1 MATSNYNLDINK
13 QAIIKP
19 VVILR
24 QGDYGI
30 DTMRVSLSVANEPM
44 DLTGATVKFMGTTAG
59 GRQII
64 DDVHVKIIDAKGGV
78 FEYVFPSQAAG
89 DIGEYKVAYF
99 LITQANGQS
108 STMDFRVQ
116 VLSGV
121 DISAPVA
128 SEYISHY
135 ETMVTELNSAYDSAT
150 SAANEK
156 VASTVSSLATS
167 AATVL
172 DSALTRV
179 NDINSTANNASSAA
193 SNAISMASSVAS
205 TVTSQASYINSV
217 ASSAASNVSLVAA
230 GVINKLNNI
239 QVGGRN
245 LLLGT
250 NDWSGGFLRW
260 DMRGT
265 LTNETYRGNVIA
277 ATSSMWTSPV
287 YHTQYTGVMQVGKT
301 YTFSTYVRN
310 TSDTDITLF
319 AFYDNKIVT
328 NDGYNMQLPAHT
340 DWTRVSTTFKVIA
353 DPVTSPSGL
362 RWESMNDVTN
372 GQIQFAGYK
381 LEESNV
387 PTDWTSAPEDVLNNE
402 LVTPYKYGAIGDGKA
417 DDTQAIQNMLD
428 DWRNRSVILSGDFRI
443 TSPLQIN
450 NYVQIELTG
459 KLIVDASMDY
469 AIVVKASAGISGG
482 GVGEIDLN
490 NLSGGILVTNNAVFT
505 PVGFS
510 IKDIASNK
518 IGISVDKKTTD
529 GDTYGYVHMH
539 DITMHNTSYQD
550 KSIGVYGGR
559 DSFYNNL
566 ETINLEIGMK
576 LYGWDNY
583 INGFHPWNDIPEIV
597 KKGVGLY
604 LESTA
609 NDTHVNNYYNDT
621 MKYGFVL
628 DADVSLTVTNMLSMW
643 NTEFFNDSVN
653 PGHPFVIYYSNDKI
667 SKPGRLVYISN
678 SKFNQDPSQNG
689 NGNLIP
695 ILSSISDNI
704 ISVSGDIS
712 QSRWWN
718 LPMQVRP
725 LVDGDDVNKYSE
737 AGSHTVNGAN
747 NLVNY
752 PSGAST
758 WATLEVEKINQNTS
772 TQTLTDTNNKVFIR
786 TLGGNP
792 PTWSSWTELANNSNV
807 LHNTGN
813 ETVAGDK
820 TFIGNVKF
828 SGSFDSTTVN
838 NNGVT
843 MTFTRF
849 GNIVTVIGSGTYTG
863 GDVNTFSKISDGVVP
878 SGYRPSGMALVN
890 ANWGPNIGQMAF
902 ESNGAWL
909 HRGAS
914 SLSNSW
920 VVITGSWSI

>member
-1 MATSNYNLDINK
+1 MSNRVNLTLDVTKTGIQNPL
-13 QAIIKP
+13 IK
-19 VVILR
+19 VR
-24 QGDYGI
+24 QGDGGFE
-30 DTMRVSLSVANEPM
+30 TLRTTVTSNGEPL
-44 DLTGATVKFMGTTAG
+44 DLQGWTVTFMGTTAG
-59 GRQII
+59 N
-64 DDVHVKIIDAKGGV
+64 HKIVDGNVTLVEAPNGIFD
-78 FEYVFPSQAAG
+78 YTPSKAWG
-89 DIGEYKVAYF
+89 MDIGEFKIAYF
-99 LITQANGQS
+99 KFIKGDGT
-108 STMDFRVQ
+108 
-116 VLSGV
+116 
-121 DISAPVA
+121 
-128 SEYISHY
+128 
-135 ETMVTELNSAYDSAT
+135 
-150 SAANEK
+150 
-156 VASTVSSLATS
+156 
-167 AATVL
+167 
-172 DSALTRV
+172 
-179 NDINSTANNASSAA
+179 ASSANFRVNVIEA
-193 SNAISMASSVAS
+193 VDLTQEEAQNYISVVDSTIAEINQHLTDSLANVTQSIADANTNANAV
-205 TVTSQASYINSV
+205 
-217 ASSAASNVSLVAA
+217 ASNVTALGNRVDEYN
-230 GVINKLNNI
+230 NKLAAVK
-239 QVGGRN
+239 VGGRN

-353 DPVTSPSGL
+353 DPTTSPNGL

-387 PTDWTSAPEDVLNNE
+387 PTDWTPAPEDALNNE

-417 DDTQAIQNMLD
+417 DDTQAIQTMLN
-428 DWRNRSVILSGDFRI
+428 DWKNRSVSLSGDFRI
-443 TSPLQIN
+443 TSTLQIN

-505 PVGFS
+505 PVGFN

-604 LESTA
+604 LEYTA

-667 SKPGRLVYISN
+667 SKPGRLVSISD

-689 NGNLIP
+689 NGNLTP

-704 ISVSGDIS
+704 ISVSGDLS
-712 QSRWWN
+712 QSPWWN

-737 AGSHTVNGAN
+737 AGSHAVSGAN

-752 PSGAST
+752 PSGASNY
-758 WATLEVEKINQNTS
+758 ATLEVYKINEGTS
-772 TQTLTDTNNKVFIR
+772 TQKVTDTNNKVFMR

-792 PTWSSWTELANNSNV
+792 ATWSSWIELAPTS
-807 LHNTGN
+807 LT
-813 ETVAGDK
+813 
-820 TFIGNVKF
+820 
-828 SGSFDSTTVN
+828 STVN
-838 NNGVT
+838 NKGVT

-849 GNIVTVIGSGTYTG
+849 GNIVTVIGSGYYNG
-863 GDVNTFSKISDGVVP
+863 GDVNTFLKISDNVVP
-878 SGYRPSGMALVN
+878 SGFLPNGLVLVN
-890 ANWGPNIGQMAF
+890 ADWGPNIGQMGF
-902 ESNGAWL
+902 DNSGAWL
-909 HRGAS
+909 HRGPS
-914 SLSNSW
+914 NLSNSW
-920 VVITGSWSI
+920 VVIAGSWSV